1 MDSRIPVASSSINNN
16 KSQQVTF
23 LAKNPSI
30 TSPSTFMHRK
40 RHYPHSIEND
50 YNVERD
56 DEDSN
61 EPMILQVIPK
71 KSKPIT
77 PPIPETY
84 QTFDF
89 KLIELKIKDVT
100 KQKLYIFSDDDKNKC
115 HTYVKRDSD
124 ELYNCHDCC
133 VRKKYVSTAVLK
145 TNSHGKDYVEVKPNG
160 HPCPPRDYIPGRHA
174 KRIIIKKPEYEVL
187 DAYLKNSKRQ
197 RLIIFDA
204 TDRELCY
211 EYFPHRNAFQ
221 CAGCVKLRKDTRAQI
236 YHNGTEKE
244 YVELYTTDHIC
255 ELRPYNPD
263 KFSKAQKVLK
273 KPDFEIQTVIKNG
286 KERKRLIV
294 FDPDDRQFCY
304 EYVLRSSFGFN
315 CKKCL
320 SQSYTTS
327 AILTTD
333 EHGEECVRL
342 GNNEH
347 ICEPIQYTLEEEKE
361 EIIIDSEDFEVI
373 TDESSNSQKIII
385 YDKIDKNLT
394 YEFLHSSGDLYYC
407 SNCKSK
413 KRHFGIKLIK
423 NDEGENYIKMSADIK
438 HVCESKDDRQS
449 PSLKKKI
456 VKAPYFFFYLNHERK
471 QRLAVFVGK
480 EKTNCY
486 TYYLINTDHRKKFLC
501 CGCSTFD
508 RKPSAR
514 VWKDESGEIYL
525 ELGLVDHVC
534 TPKDFSTLK
543 ETIVKELKIT
553 DVVKPRIKNATCI
566 TNFELRCDKRAS
578 KIQ

>member
-1 MDSRIPVASSSINNN
+1 MNPLNDAKALCENVEFLTFNIRKKVCYQGYCKIYLNENLQQLVVLPSVEGTTAISAALNWNFVLEENILFVESPSDVLNFVLIFEDPVKSRKVFNIVTENTFINVLSQQRVFKQKFFMPFMDELNNPKETEILTKFLGFCSDVKKRSYLDMMIKKRSAAVDMVQQITYMDSRKPVASSSSINNN

-50 YNVERD
+50 YSVERD

-61 EPMILQVIPK
+61 EPIILQVIPK
-71 KSKPIT
+71 KSKPT
-77 PPIPETY
+77 APPIPETY
-84 QTFDF
+84 QTYDF

-100 KQKLYIFSDDDKNKC
+100 KQKLYIFSDDDKKKC

-124 ELYNCHDCC
+124 ELFNCHDCRF
-133 VRKKYVSTAVLK
+133 RKKYVSTAVLK

-204 TDRELCY
+204 DDRELCY

-263 KFSKAQKVLK
+263 KYSKAQKVLK
-273 KPDFEIQTVIKNG
+273 KPDYEIQTVIKNG

-294 FDPDDRQFCY
+294 FDPDDRQYRLNMCY
-304 EYVLRSSFGFN
+304 DLLLVL
-315 CKKCL
+315 
-320 SQSYTTS
+320 
-327 AILTTD
+327 
-333 EHGEECVRL
+333 
-342 GNNEH
+342 
-347 ICEPIQYTLEEEKE
+347 
-361 EIIIDSEDFEVI
+361 
-373 TDESSNSQKIII
+373 
-385 YDKIDKNLT
+385 
-394 YEFLHSSGDLYYC
+394 
-407 SNCKSK
+407 
-413 KRHFGIKLIK
+413 
-423 NDEGENYIKMSADIK
+423 
-438 HVCESKDDRQS
+438 
-449 PSLKKKI
+449 I
-456 VKAPYFFFYLNHERK
+456 VKNVYHS
-471 QRLAVFVGK
+471 
-480 EKTNCY
+480 
-486 TYYLINTDHRKKFLC
+486 H
-501 CGCSTFD
+501 
-508 RKPSAR
+508 
-514 VWKDESGEIYL
+514 
-525 ELGLVDHVC
+525 
-534 TPKDFSTLK
+534 TPLLQF
-543 ETIVKELKIT
+543 
-553 DVVKPRIKNATCI
+553 
-566 TNFELRCDKRAS
+566 
-578 KIQ
+578 